1 MSGVEAQELIQ
12 APLLEHRLELRL
24 RAHGLSLEHP
34 GIGEDVSDTPSD
46 RSTSLLLIVIGLE
59 I

>member
-1 MSGVEAQELIQ
+1 MEAQELIQ

-46 RSTSLLLIVIGLE
+46 RSTNLLLILIGLQ